1 MNGTIPRKELWGRL
15 HLKIGR
21 EFMTKMEWEPPGRD
35 TRKPGKCGDS
45 DYGRFKTGNRKEKK
59 NVSYHYGSVSLVFT
73 NKAPVTNG
81 REMLLC

>member
-59 NVSYHYGSVSLVFT
+59 MSVTIMARF
-73 NKAPVTNG
+73 P
-81 REMLLC
+81 

>member
-45 DYGRFKTGNRKEKK
+45 DYGRFKTGTRKKK
-59 NVSYHYGSVSLVFT
+59 CQLPSWLGFLSVY
-73 NKAPVTNG
+73 K
-81 REMLLC
+81 